1 MRFGF
6 IQTVWRDACLCL
18 HAARQS
24 THVVG
29 DEALEKLLQRGQLDE
44 NWKHVEDYDDYDGCE
59 KSPEEKG

>member
-6 IQTVWRDACLCL
+6 IQTVWRNACLGV

-29 DEALEKLLQRGQLDE
+29 DEALQKLLQCGQLDE
-44 NWKHVEDYDDYDGCE
+44 YCKHVDDKDDCDGCDE
-59 KSPEEKG
+59 SPEEKG